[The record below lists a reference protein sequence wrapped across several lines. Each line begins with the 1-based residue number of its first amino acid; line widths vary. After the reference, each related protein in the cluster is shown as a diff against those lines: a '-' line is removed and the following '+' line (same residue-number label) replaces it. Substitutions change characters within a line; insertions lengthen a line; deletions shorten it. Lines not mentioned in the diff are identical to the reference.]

1 MNITTILV
9 PTDFSE
15 SSFHAVQHGL
25 ELARR
30 FGAKLHVF
38 HVIREMVF
46 YMPAFGGYSPS
57 REEYAARATAFLD
70 SCVSESD
77 RAQVRVSTEYQF
89 GTPGELIVRK
99 SEELGPTLI
108 VMGTHDAGVIE
119 RSLSEGV
126 SQYVVSHAACPVL
139 TVH

>member
-1 MNITTILV
+1 VNIPTVLV

-15 SSFHAVQHGL
+15 SAFHAVERGL
-25 ELARR
+25 QLARHFEAR
-30 FGAKLHVF
+30 LHIL

-70 SCVSESD
+70 ACVTPSD
-77 RAQVRVSTEYQF
+77 REDLSITTEYEF
-89 GTPGELIVRK
+89 GKPGELIIRK
-99 SEELGPTLI
+99 ANELTSVMI

-126 SQYVVSHAACPVL
+126 SQYVVSHASCPVL